1 MGFIK
6 TVLSLVLLVVVVV
19 FGYWFYAAYSLTP
32 ETPYW
37 AQINS
42 NMPDPLKRYACG
54 EMRKRVS
61 GPVAS
66 CEGA

>member
-6 TVLSLVLLVVVVV
+6 TVLSLVLLVAVAV
-19 FGYWFYAAYSLTP
+19 FGYWLYAAYSLTP
-32 ETPYW
+32 DTPYW
-37 AQINS
+37 AQINT
-42 NMPDPLKRYACG
+42 NMPDPLKRYACE
-54 EMRKRVS
+54 EMRKRVT